1 MIEREFS
8 SYHSERFQMGFV
20 EQIEQYFDI
29 QYQVDPIIEED
40 EVERAKQIIMQ

>member
-8 SYHSERFQMGFV
+8 SCHSVKSLMEFD

-40 EVERAKQIIMQ
+40 EVERAKQIIIL